1 MWNKLKTG
9 FPWAGVPEEEMEEA
23 DGEKTQKELDEEIKR
38 KKERQVHNVNC
49 KKQEEW
55 QVHCK
60 KQEVHSANLVE
71 VWWSSGQCPCF

>member
-38 KKERQVHNVNC
+38 KKERQVHTVNC

-60 KQEVHSANLVE
+60 NQEDEGTTGTLYKSCRGVV
-71 VWWSSGQCPCF
+71 V